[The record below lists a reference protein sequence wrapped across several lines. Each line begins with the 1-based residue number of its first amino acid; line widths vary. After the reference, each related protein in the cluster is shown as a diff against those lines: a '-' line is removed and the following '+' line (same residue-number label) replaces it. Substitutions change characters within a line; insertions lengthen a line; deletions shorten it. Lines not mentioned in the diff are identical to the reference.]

1 MPSSVRVPHAF
12 GHAGHENARAIAPP
26 FAHLPPKETG
36 HARPIA
42 WSGHT
47 RDNRPDGD
55 RNSVGC
61 YAGIRSGNSVLHR
74 AHRPNVAHQ
83 AGLKDRDALPRSS
96 AQTNVAMTDS
106 IYQKKAQSALTGRE
120 HCFSLYIYSGT

>member
-12 GHAGHENARAIAPP
+12 GPAGHENARAIAPP

-55 RNSVGC
+55 RSSVGC
-61 YAGIRSGNSVLHR
+61 YAGIRSGNSVLHQ
-74 AHRPNVAHQ
+74 AHRPNAAHQ
-83 AGLKDRDALPRSS
+83 ARPKGRDVLP
-96 AQTNVAMTDS
+96 QTTAHITPAPNDPTP
-106 IYQKKAQSALTGRE
+106 QSNAPQPSP
-120 HCFSLYIYSGT
+120 HM